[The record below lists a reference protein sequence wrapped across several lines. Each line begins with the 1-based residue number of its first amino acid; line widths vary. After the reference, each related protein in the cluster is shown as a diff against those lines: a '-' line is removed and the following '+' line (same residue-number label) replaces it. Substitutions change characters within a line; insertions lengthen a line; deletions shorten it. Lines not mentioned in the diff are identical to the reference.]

1 MANKLH
7 ADTLLRVIEGFA
19 EGSFE
24 KLFDYQWADVESFI
38 KAGNDYVPAKDRARF
53 AEAVRKAVG

>member
-1 MANKLH
+1 MLN

-24 KLFDYQWADVESFI
+24 ELFDYQWTDAEAFI
-38 KAGNDYVPAKDRARF
+38 KAGNDYVPAKDRAEF
-53 AEAVRKAVG
+53 AAEVRKALLK